1 MNLGTEN
8 KNKTIAA
15 IALGVLAFAMV
26 VYRFISPTGGPPPP
40 PVANQPAAAR
50 SQAAAPAAV
59 PTRVQTRRTASTPTR
74 TSTTGRKVAPASS
87 LDPTLRLALLQSAED
102 TKYTGTGRNI
112 FMAQVDIPKPVQP
125 PVTPPTPQPQVY
137 TPPPHPPLPLKF
149 FGFASKPGEPKRIFL
164 SSGEDV
170 FIAAEGDIVDRR
182 YKVLRITPSAVDVED
197 VLTNYTQT
205 IPLTQG

>member
-15 IALGVLAFAMV
+15 AGLGVLALIMV
-26 VYRFISPTGGPPPP
+26 GYRFISPTGGAPPPP
-40 PVANQPAAAR
+40 TANQ
-50 SQAAAPAAV
+50 SAAAPAA
-59 PTRVQTRRTASTPTR
+59 PAARPQPRKSAS
-74 TSTTGRKVAPASS
+74 SSNAKTTNAKKVSASS
-87 LDPTLRLALLQSAED
+87 LDPTLRLALLRTSED

-112 FMAQVDIPKPVQP
+112 FRAEAPVIEKPVQP
-125 PVTPPTPQPQVY
+125 VAQAPTQPAVY
-137 TPPPHPPLPLKF
+137 TPPPPPPINLKF

-164 SSGEDV
+164 SQGEDV

-182 YKVLRITPSAVDVED
+182 YKVLHITPASVEIED
-197 VLTNYTQT
+197 VLTNNRQS

>member
-15 IALGVLAFAMV
+15 IALGVLALGMV
-26 VYRFISPTGGPPPP
+26 GYRFISPTGSPPPMP
-40 PVANQPAAAR
+40 AANQAANTQ
-50 SQAAAPAAV
+50 SSAAPLNTGGRAQV
-59 PTRVQTRRTASTPTR
+59 RRTSAPKQ
-74 TSTTGRKVAPASS
+74 TGGKKVAAQSS
-87 LDPTLRLALLQSAED
+87 LDPTLRLALLRASED

-112 FMAQVDIPKPVQP
+112 FRAEIEIPKVVQA
-125 PVTPPTPQPQVY
+125 PVTPQPAPKPVY
-137 TPPPHPPLPLKF
+137 TPPPPPQIPLKF

-164 SSGEDV
+164 SSNDGDV

-182 YKVLRITPSAVDVED
+182 YKVVRITNSSVEIED
-197 VLTNYTQT
+197 VLNNNHQS

>member
-15 IALGVLAFAMV
+15 LGLGVLALGMI
-26 VYRFISPTGGPPPP
+26 VYRFLSPTGGPPPMP
-40 PVANQPAAAR
+40 SANQPASA
-50 SQAAAPAAV
+50 QAATAASAG
-59 PTRVQTRRTASTPTR
+59 RVQ
-74 TSTTGRKVAPASS
+74 GRKTTTPKQTSGKKVTAQPS
-87 LDPTLRLALLQSAED
+87 LDPTLQLALLKASED

-112 FMAQVDIPKPVQP
+112 FRAEVEIPKVVQAPVKEA
-125 PVTPPTPQPQVY
+125 
-137 TPPPHPPLPLKF
+137 PPPQQAYVPPPPPPIPLKF

-164 SSGEDV
+164 SSNDGDV

-182 YKVLRITPSAVDVED
+182 YKVVRITNSSVEIED
-197 VLTNYTQT
+197 VLSNNRQS

>member
-15 IALGVLAFAMV
+15 LGLGVLALGMV
-26 VYRFISPTGGPPPP
+26 VYRFLSPTGGPPPMP
-40 PVANQPAAAR
+40 SANQAASAQAATGASAAR
-50 SQAAAPAAV
+50 
-59 PTRVQTRRTASTPTR
+59 VQ
-74 TSTTGRKVAPASS
+74 GRKTTTPRQTGGKKVTQPS
-87 LDPTLRLALLQSAED
+87 LDPTLQLALLKASED

-112 FMAQVDIPKPVQP
+112 FRAEVEIPKVVQAPVKEA
-125 PVTPPTPQPQVY
+125 
-137 TPPPHPPLPLKF
+137 PPPQQTYIPPPPPPIPLKF

-164 SSGEDV
+164 SSNDGDV

-182 YKVLRITPSAVDVED
+182 YKVVRITNSSVEIED
-197 VLTNYTQT
+197 VLSNNRQS

>member
-8 KNKTIAA
+8 KNKTMAA
-15 IALGVLAFAMV
+15 VGLGVLALAMV
-26 VYRFISPTGGPPPP
+26 VYRFISPTGGAPPP
-40 PVANQPAAAR
+40 PVANQPATAT
-50 SQAAAPAAV
+50 SQAPVQGPAA
-59 PTRVQTRRTASTPTR
+59 TRVQTRRTPALASR
-74 TSTTGRKVAPASS
+74 TTTGAKKTAPASS

-112 FMAQVDIPKPVQP
+112 FRAEVDIPKPVQQV
-125 PVTPPTPQPQVY
+125 VTPPPVAQGPPP
-137 TPPPHPPLPLKF
+137 PPPHPPLPLKF